1 MRPTRARP
9 SPPRGRPRLIRTAAG
24 LALAWAW
31 ASAGCGGD
39 GDGGASPASTSA
51 PVVGP
56 TARTEPGMTTLS
68 DTATCSDYLGATRPA
83 RENAT
88 RAALIVVRYEAGVD
102 REPSREVREGFEEAV
117 DAACGQRPSA
127 PMLEVMAGVAG
138 EDRDAYLG

>member
-1 MRPTRARP
+1 MHPARARP
-9 SPPRGRPRLIRTAAG
+9 ASPRRRPHLTRAAA
-24 LALAWAW
+24 ALVLAW
-31 ASAGCGGD
+31 ASAGCGG
-39 GDGGASPASTSA
+39 GGGAAPASTSA

-56 TARTEPGMTTLS
+56 TAATEPGMTTLS

-127 PMLEVMAGVAG
+127 PMLEVMAAVASV
-138 EDRDAYLG
+138 DRDAYLG

>member
-1 MRPTRARP
+1 MHPARARP
-9 SPPRGRPRLIRTAAG
+9 APSRRPRLISAAAA
-24 LALAWAW
+24 LALAGVF
-31 ASAGCGGD
+31 AGCGDADDD
-39 GDGGASPASTSA
+39 GAAPASTSA

-56 TARTEPGMTTLS
+56 TAATEPGMTTLS

-127 PMLEVMAGVAG
+127 PMLEVMAAVAG